1 MFLEEEK
8 ENIEFLFNTIFL
20 QRKEMKK
27 ETEPDINTHFSHH
40 LQAYKSRVK
49 LTGFFFCTV

>member
-49 LTGFFFCTV
+49 LTGFFCTV